1 MLENTH
7 FTFFSDFK
15 NVTFYAFFE
24 MTYQKIVKSRSSPQS
39 FEMSSHTSETV
50 AT

>member
-7 FTFFSDFK
+7 FTFFRFQKRDFLR
-15 NVTFYAFFE
+15 FFE